1 MANVYTTGMAFTF
14 GGTPFTVTNF
24 TYSMTAVGGDAE
36 QIDVSHLGLT
46 TGAAMLSIGKPL
58 TASTSG
64 GDTGREVS
72 IDYLGASPITD
83 GSTGSMVVTGPTSL
97 TANATVTSSSVTLA
111 TNEIVRG
118 SATFKVAR
126 V

>member
-1 MANVYTTGMAFTF
+1 MANVYTTGTNFSFA
-14 GGTPFTVTNF
+14 GTTQTVTSL

-72 IDYLGASPITD
+72 IEYLGASPIVD
-83 GSTGSMVVTGPTSL
+83 GSTGTLIITGATSL
-97 TANATVTSSSVTLA
+97 SAAATCVSSSVTLA

-118 SATFKVAR
+118 SAPFKVAR

>member
-1 MANVYTTGMAFTF
+1 MANVYTTGTNFSFAGATQ
-14 GGTPFTVTNF
+14 TVTSL

-58 TASTSG
+58 AGSTSG

-72 IDYLGASPITD
+72 IEYLGASPIAD
-83 GSTGSMVVTGPTSL
+83 GSTGTLIITGATSL
-97 TANATVTSSSVTLA
+97 SAAATCVSSSVTLA

>member
-1 MANVYTTGMAFTF
+1 MANVYTTGTNFSFA
-14 GGTPFTVTNF
+14 GTTQTVTSL

-58 TASTSG
+58 KANIDS

-72 IDYLGASPITD
+72 IEYLGASPIVD
-83 GSTGSMVVTGPTSL
+83 GTTGTLIITGATSL
-97 TANATVTSSSVTLA
+97 SATATCVNSSVTLA

>member
-1 MANVYTTGMAFTF
+1 MANVYTTGTNFSFA
-14 GGTPFTVTNF
+14 GTTQTVTSL

-58 TASTSG
+58 TGATSG

-72 IDYLGASPITD
+72 IEYLGASPITD
-83 GSTGSMVVTGPTSL
+83 GSTGTLVITGATSL
-97 TANATVTSSSVTLA
+97 SAAATCVSSSVTLA
-111 TNEIVRG
+111 TNDIVRG